1 MNQLSAVEIE
11 YGEARVSSRSLS
23 ERHALENSEGIK
35 DVRVVPLLISQMQND
50 DQRVIGVGHCMV
62 IQTRTDELQLKIVLV
77 DSWILHGS
85 FHGPNGKTAE
95 VKSFRHVD
103 ESGVAIDVDLIK
115 GLISDTLRKD
125 VEAELQATGE
135 YAVPKIAK
143 FLCERSRNTL
153 AQIRDLR
160 YKFETDL
167 AQASQ
172 RTSGSESY
180 TQIVAHLLQLNVVCG
195 RVSDQAREAIR
206 EGLWVYIC
214 DREVYHSYRKLQDP
228 TIISDFRPATFGL
241 RPWMRVHDAAIRQS
255 TQLQLQTDA
264 ETISIQSLIS
274 SATGISSSREADAQS
289 RFNLL
294 LGLLSIG
301 LGVPALF
308 LALYGATKI
317 LPLNDFNRIAVFSPV
332 ALPLI
337 LAAILAMAYAPKG
350 PTRRIWRWCGI
361 GTLAVCITMILAAL
375 AFPQ

>member
-1 MNQLSAVEIE
+1 MIQLSTVEIE
-11 YGEARVSSRSLS
+11 YGEASVSSRSLR
-23 ERHALENSEGIK
+23 ERHELENSEGIK
-35 DVRVVPLLISQMQND
+35 DVRVVPLLVSQMRND

-62 IQTRTDELQLKIVLV
+62 VQTRTDELQLKIVLV

-85 FHGPNGKTAE
+85 FRGPRGKTAE

-103 ESGVAIDVDLIK
+103 EAGATLDSDLIK
-115 GLISDTLRKD
+115 GLIADTLRKE
-125 VEAELQATGE
+125 VEGELQGIGE
-135 YAVPKIAK
+135 YVIPRVAK
-143 FLCERSRNTL
+143 FLCERSRDTL

-160 YKFETDL
+160 YKFETEL

-195 RVSDQAREAIR
+195 RASDQAREANR

-228 TIISDFRPATFGL
+228 TIINEFPPATFGL

-255 TQLQLQTDA
+255 TQLQLQTEA
-264 ETISIQSLIS
+264 ETAAIQSLIS

-317 LPLNDFNRIAVFSPV
+317 LPLNDLNRVAVFSPV

-350 PTRRIWRWCGI
+350 PTKRIWRWCGI
-361 GTLAVCITMILAAL
+361 GTLAVCIAMILAAL